1 MWLTKQG
8 SRGYIREQWDERTL
22 HLEIFQAVLL
32 AGDAKLLGD
41 FGCHSGLMMS
51 VYLTLPLIR
60 DFQVGMSMCSSM
72 LKPS

>member
-1 MWLTKQG
+1 MRLTKQG
-8 SRGYIREQWDERTL
+8 SRGYVREQWDERTL

-41 FGCHSGLMMS
+41 FGCHSSLMMS

>member
-1 MWLTKQG
+1 MRLTKQG
-8 SRGYIREQWDERTL
+8 SRGYVREQWDERTL

-32 AGDAKLLGD
+32 AGDSKLLGD
-41 FGCHSGLMMS
+41 FGCHSSLMMS

-60 DFQVGMSMCSSM
+60 DFQVGMSMYSSM

>member
-1 MWLTKQG
+1 MRLTKQG
-8 SRGYIREQWDERTL
+8 SRGYVQEQWDERTL